1 MLQLSR
7 RAHALRASE
16 IREILKVTAR
26 PEVISFAGG
35 LPAAEAFPL
44 DDMRRVTREVLE
56 KEGHHA
62 LQYSTTEGD
71 PELRQA
77 IADRMAAARG
87 TSYLA
92 DEIVITTGSQQALD
106 LTGKLLLDEGSV
118 VLCESPTYLG
128 ALQAFRTY
136 SPTFVEVDTDDDG
149 MLPDSLERSLAAH
162 PDARMIYVV
171 PDFQNPTGRSW
182 SLDRRV
188 ALLELA
194 IRAGVPVVEDSP
206 YAELRFEGDIPPALQ
221 AVKPEAT
228 IISLGTFSK
237 TVCPGLRVGWIATSR
252 ELRDKYVLLK
262 QSADLHTSTLAQRQL
277 ARLLAT
283 TDTTAALAK
292 IRELYRQRRDAM
304 LTAASEF
311 LGDNVMLTHPQGGLF
326 LWAELAEHV
335 DARAVLEE
343 AVARGVA
350 FVPGDAFYPNGGHRN
365 TMRLNFSASDPD
377 RIAEGMSRLAEAIE
391 ATVAADVRAQ

>member
-7 RAHALRASE
+7 RAAALRASE
-16 IREILKVTAR
+16 IREILKITAR

-56 KEGHHA
+56 QEGHHA

-77 IADRMAAARG
+77 IADRMADARG
-87 TSYLA
+87 TSYTAENTL
-92 DEIVITTGSQQALD
+92 ITTGSQQALD
-106 LTGKLLLDEGSV
+106 LTGKLLLDDGSV

-149 MLPDSLERSLAAH
+149 MLPESLEQALAAH
-162 PDARMIYVV
+162 PDARLIYVV

-206 YAELRFEGDIPPALQ
+206 YAELRFEGEIPPALQ
-221 AVKPEAT
+221 AVAPEAT
-228 IISLGTFSK
+228 IISLGTISK

-252 ELRDKYVLLK
+252 ELREKYVLLK

-277 ARLLAT
+277 VRLFAT
-283 TDTTAALAK
+283 TDTTATLAK

-304 LTAASEF
+304 LAAASRY
-311 LGDNVMLTHPQGGLF
+311 LGDDVTLTRPQGGLF
-326 LWAELAEHV
+326 LWAEFAESV

-343 AVARGVA
+343 AVARDVA

-377 RIAEGMSRLAEAIE
+377 RIAEGMSRLAEALA
-391 ATVAADVRAQ
+391 ATVAAEIQAQ